1 MKEDS
6 TMTDKKNI
14 LLPSP
19 IIDAKED
26 DSIKKLCERYEK
38 LVTPGVLAKAGKKAV
53 EVIPKPIKNVGK
65 KAKDAIT
72 EQELYAQCMKVA
84 VEGFGI
90 LEKQAA
96 KLTVSESTIVKKIN
110 EVSKDV
116 DITSID
122 EVCLARSYDIAKLV
136 NKYKTQ
142 DLGLALVEGGA
153 TGYFGFAGLPF
164 NLVLSTFLY
173 YRAVQSVAM
182 YYGYDIKNDPAELV
196 IASDVFMNALSPNSQ
211 GTNEVTGIIGKIM
224 IMTEITTVKQLSKK
238 TWEEMA
244 KHGGVALLICQMR
257 ALANKVAQ
265 KALEKAGQKG
275 LEESLFK
282 GVFEQ
287 IGKSLS
293 KKALGKAVPVAG
305 AVIGALFDTAQMNTV
320 LEYADVFYNKRYLL
334 EKEVRINT
342 LLGVSSPI
350 ESVVIDVPEDIVSV
364 EDGESGL
371 QVE

>member
-1 MKEDS
+1 MNETVVINAYIVIS
-6 TMTDKKNI
+6 IIIAATDILLAVKSFKKNKTTGRF
-14 LLPSP
+14 LGF
-19 IIDAKED
+19 A
-26 DSIKKLCERYEK
+26 CM
-38 LVTPGVLAKAGKKAV
+38 GA
-53 EVIPKPIKNVGK
+53 
-65 KAKDAIT
+65 AI
-72 EQELYAQCMKVA
+72 
-84 VEGFGI
+84 
-90 LEKQAA
+90 
-96 KLTVSESTIVKKIN
+96 
-110 EVSKDV
+110 V
-116 DITSID
+116 DISYLISIISDSYMCMAAMSSIYFISID
-122 EVCLARSYDIAKLV
+122 FMLV
-136 NKYKTQ
+136 SLLIFT
-142 DLGLALVEGGA
+142 V
-153 TGYFGFAGLPF
+153 YFTKGKFSG
-164 NLVLSTFLY
+164 
-173 YRAVQSVAM
+173 
-182 YYGYDIKNDPAELV
+182 YGYDIKNDPAELV

-224 IMTEITTVKQLSKK
+224 IMTEITAVKQLSKK

-257 ALANKVAQ
+257 ALANKAAQ

-305 AVIGALFDTAQMNTV
+305 AVIGAMFDTAQMNTV

-350 ESVVIDVPEDIVSV
+350 ESVVIDVLEKDIVSV
-364 EDGESGL
+364 EDGESEL

>member
-1 MKEDS
+1 
-6 TMTDKKNI
+6 MTEEKNI

-19 IIDAKED
+19 IIDSKED
-26 DSIKKLCERYEK
+26 VSIKILTDRYEK
-38 LVTPGVLAKAGKKAV
+38 LVKPGVLGKTGKKVV
-53 EVIPKPIKNVGK
+53 EIIPKPIKNVGK
-65 KAKDAIT
+65 AAKDAIT
-72 EQELYAQCMKVA
+72 EKELYAQCMKVA

-96 KLTVSESTIVKKIN
+96 KLTVSERTIVKKVN
-110 EVSKDV
+110 DVSKDV
-116 DITSID
+116 EITSLE
-122 EVCLARSYDIAKLV
+122 EVCLARSYDISKLV

-142 DLGLALVEGGA
+142 NLGLALVEGGA

-182 YYGYDIKNDPAELV
+182 YYGYDIKNDPAELM
-196 IASDVFMNALSPNSQ
+196 IASDVFMNALSPNSH

-224 IMTEITTVKQLSKK
+224 LMTEITTVKQLTKK

-244 KHGGVALLICQMR
+244 KHGGVTLLICKMR
-257 ALANKVAQ
+257 ALANIAAQ

-293 KKALGKAVPVAG
+293 KKAVGKAVPMAG
-305 AVIGALFDTAQMNTV
+305 AVIGALFDTTQMNTV

-334 EKEVRINT
+334 EKEARINT
-342 LLGVSSPI
+342 LVEVSKPLDSI
-350 ESVVIDVPEDIVSV
+350 IIDIPEEDIVDVS
-364 EDGESGL
+364 
-371 QVE
+371 

>member
-1 MKEDS
+1 MSEEE
-6 TMTDKKNI
+6 KNI

-19 IIDAKED
+19 IIDSKED
-26 DSIKKLCERYEK
+26 TSIKKLTDRYEK
-38 LVTPGVLAKAGKKAV
+38 LVKPGVLAKTGKKVV
-53 EVIPKPIKNVGK
+53 EIIPKPIKNVGK
-65 KAKDAIT
+65 VAKDAIT
-72 EQELYAQCMKVA
+72 EKELYTQCMKVA

-96 KLTVSESTIVKKIN
+96 KLTLSEHTIVKKVN
-110 EVSKDV
+110 DVSKDV
-116 DITSID
+116 EITSLE
-122 EVCLARSYDIAKLV
+122 EVCLARSYDISKLV
-136 NKYKTQ
+136 NKYKMH

-182 YYGYDIKNDPAELV
+182 YYGYDIKNDPIELV
-196 IASDVFMNALSPNSQ
+196 IATDVFMNALSPNSK
-211 GTNEVTGIIGKIM
+211 GRNEVTEIIGKIM
-224 IMTEITTVKQLSKK
+224 LMTEITTVKQLSKK

-257 ALANKVAQ
+257 ALANKAAQ

-282 GVFEQ
+282 GIFKQ

-293 KKALGKAVPVAG
+293 KKVVGKAVPVAG
-305 AVIGALFDTAQMNTV
+305 AVIGALFDIAQMNTV
-320 LEYADVFYNKRYLL
+320 LEYADVFYNRRYLL
-334 EKEVRINT
+334 EKEARINT
-342 LLGVSSPI
+342 LVGVSKPFHT
-350 ESVVIDVPEDIVSV
+350 
-364 EDGESGL
+364 
-371 QVE
+371 